1 MFLTLPG
8 TLHTSEQFFKSS
20 AKQTEP
26 DCPPKK
32 NRLLVLSAV
41 FGAELFKMSEQKT
54 IWFTAPSRVYW
65 HTGVI
70 PLCVRQ
76 TAQVP
81 LISPVTMREP
91 SVENVMFVMLD

>member
-1 MFLTLPG
+1 
-8 TLHTSEQFFKSS
+8 
-20 AKQTEP
+20 
-26 DCPPKK
+26 
-32 NRLLVLSAV
+32 
-41 FGAELFKMSEQKT
+41 
-54 IWFTAPSRVYW
+54 VYW

-81 LISPVTMREP
+81 LTSPVTMREP